1 MKILDEVIDEIS
13 QLEITNVNDKTKIK
27 NGDDIVSTASKFAD
41 KLGIP
46 LKNLHLPGHNFT
58 GRLA

>member
-1 MKILDEVIDEIS
+1 MM
-13 QLEITNVNDKTKIK
+13 KTKIK
-27 NGDDIVSTASKFAD
+27 NGGYIVSTASKFAD